1 MNNNLQNLIDYN
13 KNLEDLLKVN
23 YKRLSTVE
31 KRKYSIKL
39 KQEIKIAKKEKAL
52 ENKSV
57 NTLKKLPNFIENE
70 KPKQISREDRLKR
83 FNDGIYQNKNEPNK
97 ENKNYETMNGQEKA
111 KYSFVSREILKGAFQ
126 EITLNNEEFNK
137 NLSPKKIYE
146 IYERMIN
153 SAYSEFDI
161 NNLNAYY
168 DEFGDHVDEDYIEE
182 AIFKRSL
189 KQKFLQFLQDYLFM
203 TNMYNMIY
211 KEIVKVF
218 NKDNTKQTKTKLL
231 GNFIISYSKLR
242 RKAVPDSD
250 KKEYI

>member
-57 NTLKKLPNFIENE
+57 NTLKKLPNFIEDE

-97 ENKNYETMNGQEKA
+97 ENKNYETMNGQEKE

-137 NLSPKKIYE
+137 NLSPKQIYE
-146 IYERMIN
+146 IYERMID
-153 SAYSEFDI
+153 SAKSEFDV

-168 DEFGDHVDEDYIEE
+168 NEFGDYVDEDFIKK
-182 AIFKRSL
+182 AIFNRRL
-189 KQKFLQFLQDYLFM
+189 KQIF
-203 TNMYNMIY
+203 
-211 KEIVKVF
+211 F
-218 NKDNTKQTKTKLL
+218 N
-231 GNFIISYSKLR
+231 S
-242 RKAVPDSD
+242 
-250 KKEYI
+250 